1 MATPGMSRI
10 NSAAKGKV
18 YERAV
23 VRFLTG
29 CGFLADRTA
38 AILESM
44 GGITGVDI
52 RALRKDGLRLAV
64 QAKVGARP
72 DLWGAVK
79 EVDGGAHDRE
89 IPIVIAKRNRG
100 HGRAHP
106 QEVVVMSLEAFRKL
120 MEEK

>member
-1 MATPGMSRI
+1 MT
-10 NSAAKGKV
+10 NSAQKGKKW
-18 YERAV
+18 ERAV
-23 VRFLTG
+23 CNILRG
-29 CGFLADRTA
+29 WGFMADRTPA
-38 AILESM
+38 VLESM
-44 GGITGVDI
+44 GAAVGVDI

-72 DLWGAVK
+72 DLWGAVR

-106 QEVVVMSLEAFRKL
+106 QEMVVMSLEAFRKL